1 MTTCSVDEPR
11 IVWRNS
17 KEFIDARVTAN
28 FEIAEQPVHM
38 SFVPFPYDW
47 IEATWQGDPGLSR
60 VASVMGSD
68 ANLPLDDIPDVF
80 VKVIDTS
87 EEPILSAGPLYRP

>member
-17 KEFIDARVTAN
+17 IEFVDVRVTAN
-28 FEIAEQPVHM
+28 YEIDEQPVHM

-47 IEATWQGDPGLSR
+47 IEAEWQGVAGEVR
-60 VASVMGSD
+60 VASVLASD
-68 ANLPLDDIPDVF
+68 ANLPDVDTDVF
-80 VKVIDTS
+80 VKVTDTS
-87 EEPILSAGPLYRP
+87 EEPILCAGPLYRP